1 MIAIAVIEVKH
12 PLIEHKLGLLRNP
25 GLNTKEFREITSE
38 IASLLT
44 YEATRDLPLKEKT
57 INGWA
62 EETKV
67 KEIKGKKL
75 VAVPILRAGIGMLD
89 GLLKMIPSA
98 KVNFI
103 GLYRDHETL
112 EAVEYYSKLSNDI
125 QERMAVIVDPML
137 ATANSM
143 IKTIEILK
151 NNGCKKIRAIC
162 LVAAPEGIKKIQEK
176 HPDVDVYTAS
186 IDQCLNDV
194 GYILP
199 GLGDAGDRLFGTK

>member
-1 MIAIAVIEVKH
+1 MTIAVIEVNH
-12 PLIEHKLGLLRNP
+12 PLIEHKLCLLRNP
-25 GLNTKEFREITSE
+25 TLNTKEFREITSE
-38 IASLLT
+38 IASLLV
-44 YEATRDLPLKEKT
+44 YEATRDLPLNEK
-57 INGWA
+57 IIKGWA
-62 EETKV
+62 EEIKV

-103 GLYRDHETL
+103 GLYRNHETL

-151 NNGCKKIRAIC
+151 KAGCKKIRAIC

-176 HPDVDVYTAS
+176 HPDVDVYAAS
-186 IDQCLNDV
+186 IDRCLNDI

>member
-1 MIAIAVIEVKH
+1 MTIAVIEVNH
-12 PLIEHKLGLLRNP
+12 PLIEHKLCLLRNP
-25 GLNTKEFREITSE
+25 TLNTKEFREITSE
-38 IASLLT
+38 IASLLV
-44 YEATRDLPLKEKT
+44 YEATRDLPLNEK
-57 INGWA
+57 IIKGWA
-62 EETKV
+62 EEIKV

-103 GLYRDHETL
+103 GLYRNHETL

-125 QERMAVIVDPML
+125 HERMAVIVDPML

-151 NNGCKKIRAIC
+151 KAGCKKIRAIC

-176 HPDVDVYTAS
+176 HPDVDVYAAS
-186 IDQCLNDV
+186 IDRCLNDI